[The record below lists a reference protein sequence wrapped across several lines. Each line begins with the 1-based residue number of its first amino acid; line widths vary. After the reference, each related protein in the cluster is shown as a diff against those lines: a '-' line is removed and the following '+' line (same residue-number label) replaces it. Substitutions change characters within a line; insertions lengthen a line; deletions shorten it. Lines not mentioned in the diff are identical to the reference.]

1 MDRNT
6 FVFCMLFF
14 ISFVFSQNETN
25 YWYFGNNAGLNFSN
39 GDIEVLSDGSIQTP
53 AGCSSISDRDGN
65 LLFYTN
71 GQTVWNKNHQIMQ
84 NGTDLSGDI
93 DGVQTSIIIPKP
105 GDTST
110 YFVFYTRENTQT
122 NPIYILRGVFYSEVK
137 FDSSN
142 PLGYVVDSRKD
153 IRLVSAP
160 ARARIAAVHSE
171 AGDAIQVV
179 CLTEPEPPPFGT
191 PPLNPVPTV
200 FRIFTITNT
209 TDIIPE
215 TGLIIEM
222 EHIIQNFGAMKISPN
237 GKHIAIVENYSGN
250 LMGMNYGRIYVY
262 DFDNQNLTIDFKMFH
277 NTVPAFGVAITP
289 YGVEFSPDSKI
300 LYYTGNN
307 LVVKFPFSYVDTV
320 EFVSYEIYQGPSPRS
335 IQLARNGKIY
345 VSHGDENNSLDYLSV
360 INNPEKYDGSSYQSL
375 SVNLQTGASTQG
387 LPVFIAS
394 HLRNRIIAS
403 DDDCVNTDFN
413 FELDAYVPI
422 TSALWDFGD
431 GTTSTSLTPTHQFS
445 ESGIHKVSATIMIDN
460 YPVTLYRDVEAY
472 PLPSLDPNQTL
483 QQCDVDNNPTSVFNL
498 ENIGD
503 KMNNPNPE
511 YEYVFYHTMNDAQ
524 NDINPISNQLAY
536 QNQTNPEEIFVKIT
550 SPFGCVSISSF
561 FIETSYTELGQI
573 SPVYA
578 CGNSNNEATFNIGF
592 KIDEIRQELNI
603 PQNFSI
609 IAYPSFQDAQT
620 KLNPLDKYYTTST
633 TTIWIRIEDDNN
645 NCNGIGSFQL
655 IVNQGFELNIEDS
668 YVICDTSL
676 QPLTVLDGGANNDIW
691 EWRNSSGTIIST
703 SRNFILT
710 QEGTFSLTVYRTQN
724 GIQCSSQKQFVVTQ
738 SGEVQFNQ
746 ILTDNNEIY
755 VSVIGNS
762 TYEFSIDGNNFYG
775 HGNSYTF
782 TGISTGFHIVYV
794 KDVYNCETPINQEIF
809 LLNFPRF
816 FTPNGDGVN
825 DYWGISSLVTRI
837 FSKIEIVIYDRYGK
851 IIKYMNFPKDAFG
864 WDGTYNGKALPAT
877 DYWFKAT
884 LEDNS
889 GNILE
894 KKGHFSLMR

>member
-1 MDRNT
+1 
-6 FVFCMLFF
+6 MLFF
-14 ISFVFSQNETN
+14 VSSAFSQNETN

-39 GDIEVLSDGSIQTP
+39 GDFAVPNDGSMQTP

-93 DGVQTSIIIPKP
+93 NGVQTSIIIPKP
-105 GDTST
+105 GDIST
-110 YFVFYTRENTQT
+110 YYIFYVRRFTQSL
-122 NPIYILRGVFYSEVK
+122 PIYLLSGVYYSEVK
-137 FDSSN
+137 FDTQN
-142 PLGYVVDSRKD
+142 PLGYITDNKD
-153 IRLVSAP
+153 IRFIETTEATSRLAAIHHPESNSIRVICMTKPDPVFGAP
-160 ARARIAAVHSE
+160 PIP
-171 AGDAIQVV
+171 DDK
-179 CLTEPEPPPFGT
+179 F
-191 PPLNPVPTV
+191 V
-200 FRIFTITNT
+200 FRVINVTQNGVSTPIIR
-209 TDIIPE
+209 DINE
-215 TGLIIEM
+215 GLGRI
-222 EHIIQNFGAMKISPN
+222 GAMKISPN
-237 GKHIAIVENYSGN
+237 GEYLAFADNLPNTENGKIFFYKYN
-250 LMGMNYGRIYVY
+250 N
-262 DFDNQNLTIDFKMFH
+262 DTIEFEFEFYRNTIPTINMFLH
-277 NTVPAFGVAITP
+277 P
-289 YGVEFSPDSKI
+289 YGIEFSQDSRI
-300 LYYTGNN
+300 LYYTGGNY
-307 LVVKFPFSYVDTV
+307 VVQIPFLDMGGAQPVGY
-320 EFVSYEIYQGPSPRS
+320 YIMGPSPGANS
-335 IQLARNGKIY
+335 LQLARNGKIY
-345 VSHGDENNSLDYLSV
+345 VAHGDANNSINAVSV
-360 INNPEKYDGSSYQSL
+360 INQPEKIGEACEYNSL
-375 SVNLQTGASTQG
+375 SVALTPGSSFQG
-387 LPVFIAS
+387 LPIFIATP
-394 HLRNRIIAS
+394 LRNRILPVES
-403 DDDCVNTDFN
+403 DCEDTTFS

-422 TSALWDFGD
+422 TSVLWDFGD

-445 ESGIHKVSATIMIDN
+445 EPGIHKVSATIMVDN

-524 NDINPISNQLAY
+524 NDINPIPNQLAY

-578 CGNSNNEATFNIGF
+578 CGNSDNEATFNIDF

-609 IAYPSFQDAQT
+609 IIYPSFQDAQT
-620 KLNPLDKYYTTST
+620 KLDPLDRYYTTST
-633 TTIWIRIEDDNN
+633 TTVWIRIEDENN
-645 NCNGIGSFQL
+645 DCNGIGSFQL

-668 YVICDTSL
+668 YVICDTNL

-746 ILTDNNEIY
+746 ISTDNNEIY

-762 TYEFSIDGNNFYG
+762 TYEFSLDGNNFYG

-794 KDVYNCETPINQEIF
+794 KDVYNCETPISQEIF
-809 LLNFPRF
+809 LLNFPHF

-825 DYWGISSLVTRI
+825 DYWRINSLVTRI
-837 FSKIEIVIYDRYGK
+837 FPKVEIVIYDRYGK
-851 IIKYMNFPKDAFG
+851 MIKYMDFPKDAFG
-864 WDGTYNGKALPAT
+864 WDGTYKGEKLPAT

-884 LEDNS
+884 LKDNT
-889 GNILE
+889 GNTLE